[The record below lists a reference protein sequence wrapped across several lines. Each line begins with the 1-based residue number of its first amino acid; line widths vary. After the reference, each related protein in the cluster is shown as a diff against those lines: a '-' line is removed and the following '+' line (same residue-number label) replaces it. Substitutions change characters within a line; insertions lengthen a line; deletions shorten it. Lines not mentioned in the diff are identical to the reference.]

1 MKAEFYYDR
10 YRYTCSLVQMNFT
23 QELKIKN
30 HQGFVLAVKQG
41 AKMGIL
47 GKTRQSAKKVDV
59 SKSHFYNVI
68 KAAMNALELE
78 ASNELILEKNRT
90 IYEAEEKIQEQ
101 DREIRVLNE
110 QLRILTERVEQLS
123 AEKQQLDNETIE
135 TEISQEVEHC
145 SVSQEDLS
153 TQETQLFIS

>member
-41 AKMGIL
+41 SKMGIL
-47 GKTRQSAKKVDV
+47 GKTRETAKKVDV
-59 SKSHFYNVI
+59 SQSHFYNVI

-78 ASNELILEKNRT
+78 ARDELILEKNRT
-90 IYEAEEKIQEQ
+90 LAEAEAKIQQQ

-110 QLRILTERVEQLS
+110 QLKILREKVEQLS
-123 AEKQQLDNETIE
+123 AQNQELAMQMIDEEIRENE
-135 TEISQEVEHC
+135 
-145 SVSQEDLS
+145 LS
-153 TQETQLFIS
+153 

>member
-41 AKMGIL
+41 SKMGIL
-47 GKTRQSAKKVDV
+47 GKTRETAKKVDV
-59 SKSHFYNVI
+59 SQSHFYNVI

-78 ASNELILEKNRT
+78 ARDELILEKNRT
-90 IYEAEEKIQEQ
+90 LAEAEAKIQDQ

-110 QLRILTERVEQLS
+110 QLRILREELEQLS
-123 AEKQQLDNETIE
+123 AQNQELAMQMIDE
-135 TEISQEVEHC
+135 EIRESE
-145 SVSQEDLS
+145 LS
-153 TQETQLFIS
+153 

>member
-41 AKMGIL
+41 SKMGIL
-47 GKTRQSAKKVDV
+47 GKTRETAKKVDV
-59 SKSHFYNVI
+59 SQSHFYNVI

-78 ASNELILEKNRT
+78 ARDELILEKNRT
-90 IYEAEEKIQEQ
+90 LAEAEAKIQEQ

-110 QLRILTERVEQLS
+110 QLKILREELEQLS
-123 AEKQQLDNETIE
+123 VQKHELAMQIIDE
-135 TEISQEVEHC
+135 EIRESE
-145 SVSQEDLS
+145 LS
-153 TQETQLFIS
+153 

>member
-10 YRYTCSLVQMNFT
+10 YRYTCSLVQINFT

-41 AKMGIL
+41 SKMGIL
-47 GKTRQSAKKVDV
+47 GKTRQNAKKVDV

-78 ASNELILEKNRT
+78 ARDELILEKERT
-90 IYEAEEKIQEQ
+90 IAEAEEKIQQQ

-110 QLRILTERVEQLS
+110 QLRILG
-123 AEKQQLDNETIE
+123 EK
-135 TEISQEVEHC
+135 V
-145 SVSQEDLS
+145 EDLS
-153 TQETQLFIS
+153 AGSHQLDDEIIEGEVGTVNC

>member
-41 AKMGIL
+41 SKMGIL
-47 GKTRQSAKKVDV
+47 GKTRETAKKVDV
-59 SKSHFYNVI
+59 TQSHFYNVI

-78 ASNELILEKNRT
+78 ARDELIIEKNRT
-90 IYEAEEKIQEQ
+90 LAEAEAKIQEQ

-110 QLRILTERVEQLS
+110 QLKILREKIEQLS
-123 AEKQQLDNETIE
+123 SQNQELAMQMIDE
-135 TEISQEVEHC
+135 EIRESE
-145 SVSQEDLS
+145 LS
-153 TQETQLFIS
+153 

>member
-10 YRYTCSLVQMNFT
+10 YRYTCSLVQINFT

-41 AKMGIL
+41 SKMGIL
-47 GKTRQSAKKVDV
+47 GKTRENAKKVDV
-59 SKSHFYNVI
+59 TQSHFYNVI

-78 ASNELILEKNRT
+78 ARDELILEKNRT
-90 IYEAEEKIQEQ
+90 IAEAEAKIQEQ

-110 QLRILTERVEQLS
+110 QLRILREKVEQLS
-123 AEKQQLDNETIE
+123 TQNQELAMQMIDE
-135 TEISQEVEHC
+135 EIRESE
-145 SVSQEDLS
+145 LS
-153 TQETQLFIS
+153 

>member
-10 YRYTCSLVQMNFT
+10 YRYTCSLVQVNFT

-30 HQGFVLAVKQG
+30 HQGLVLAVKQG
-41 AKMGIL
+41 SKMGIL
-47 GKTRQSAKKVDV
+47 GKTRQNAKKVDV

-78 ASNELILEKNRT
+78 ARDELILERQRT
-90 IYEAEEKIQEQ
+90 ITEAEEKIQQQ

-110 QLRILTERVEQLS
+110 QLRILKEHVEHLS
-123 AEKQQLDNETIE
+123 TEKQQLSTQLTSNQIRESE
-135 TEISQEVEHC
+135 
-145 SVSQEDLS
+145 VSQRL
-153 TQETQLFIS
+153 I

>member
-41 AKMGIL
+41 SKMGIL
-47 GKTRQSAKKVDV
+47 GKTRETAKKVDV
-59 SKSHFYNVI
+59 SQSHFYNVI

-78 ASNELILEKNRT
+78 ARDELILEKNRT
-90 IYEAEEKIQEQ
+90 LAEAEAKIQQQ

-110 QLRILTERVEQLS
+110 QLRILREELEQLS
-123 AEKQQLDNETIE
+123 AQNQELAMQMIDE
-135 TEISQEVEHC
+135 EIRESE
-145 SVSQEDLS
+145 LS
-153 TQETQLFIS
+153 

>member
-41 AKMGIL
+41 SKMGIL
-47 GKTRQSAKKVDV
+47 GKTRETAKKVDV
-59 SKSHFYNVI
+59 SQSHFYNVI

-78 ASNELILEKNRT
+78 ARDELILEKNRT
-90 IYEAEEKIQEQ
+90 LAEAEAKIQEQ

-110 QLRILTERVEQLS
+110 QLRILREELEQLS
-123 AEKQQLDNETIE
+123 AQKQELAMQMIDE
-135 TEISQEVEHC
+135 EIRESE
-145 SVSQEDLS
+145 LS
-153 TQETQLFIS
+153 

>member
-41 AKMGIL
+41 SKMGIL
-47 GKTRQSAKKVDV
+47 GKTRETAKKVDV
-59 SKSHFYNVI
+59 SQSHFYNVI

-78 ASNELILEKNRT
+78 ARDELILEKNRT
-90 IYEAEEKIQEQ
+90 LAEAEAKIQEQ

-110 QLRILTERVEQLS
+110 QLRILREELDQLS
-123 AEKQQLDNETIE
+123 AQNQELAMQMIDE
-135 TEISQEVEHC
+135 EIRESE
-145 SVSQEDLS
+145 LS
-153 TQETQLFIS
+153 

>member
-41 AKMGIL
+41 SKMGIL
-47 GKTRQSAKKVDV
+47 GKTRETAKKVDV
-59 SKSHFYNVI
+59 TQSHFYNVI

-78 ASNELILEKNRT
+78 ARDELILEKNRT
-90 IYEAEEKIQEQ
+90 LAEAEAKIQEQ

-110 QLRILTERVEQLS
+110 QLKILREKVEQLS
-123 AEKQQLDNETIE
+123 AQNQELAMQMIDE
-135 TEISQEVEHC
+135 EIRESE
-145 SVSQEDLS
+145 LS
-153 TQETQLFIS
+153 

>member
-41 AKMGIL
+41 SKMGIL
-47 GKTRQSAKKVDV
+47 GKTRETAKKVDV
-59 SKSHFYNVI
+59 SQSHFYNVI

-78 ASNELILEKNRT
+78 ARDELILEKNRT
-90 IYEAEEKIQEQ
+90 LAEAEAKIQEQ

-110 QLRILTERVEQLS
+110 QLRILRQEIEQLS
-123 AEKQQLDNETIE
+123 AQKQELAMQIIDE
-135 TEISQEVEHC
+135 EIMESELIQEEVDE
-145 SVSQEDLS
+145 
-153 TQETQLFIS
+153 FFG